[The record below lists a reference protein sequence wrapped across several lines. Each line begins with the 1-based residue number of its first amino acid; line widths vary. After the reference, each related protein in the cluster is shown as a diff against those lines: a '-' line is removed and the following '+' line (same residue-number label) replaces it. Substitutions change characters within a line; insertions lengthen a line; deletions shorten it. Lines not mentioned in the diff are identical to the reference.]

1 VTDTAGLKAAM
12 KAGQLTVGDTVIVT
26 EKIEVE
32 GQPPKTLKKIIEIQL
47 IDGKVILKEIYR
59 V

>member
-1 VTDTAGLKAAM
+1 MNSGD
-12 KAGQLTVGDTVIVT
+12 LTVGDTVIVT